1 VVVSL
6 GGNMAFMASRG
17 EEPWLFF
24 LEKVFRCV
32 LVNVAEAPV
41 GEVER
46 GGGRDDRPSSRV

>member
-1 VVVSL
+1 MVVSL